1 MDELRNLQQMASLA
15 SGRFNQYDGED
26 FVLPQIFKEQVTEI
40 NSNTITYNKYS
51 AIIETRGNQHGIL
64 NIFMPNQW
72 FYIAS
77 YFTDFYNELQKYKRY
92 ALQVTS
98 KERLKELN
106 GGELTATELSTL
118 HRLTLDDK
126 SMGYL
131 LRFITDYSWWGG
143 AKTIDRGDFY
153 VSPILSNANLV
164 NASQSFVADLCAFL
178 ADKQNL
184 VRAIINKEESGS
196 PINARTLL
204 FQPCIESKEGING
217 FLDRAIP
224 IVLERDADLYRLDK
238 FANVDGGV
246 YLTIGRHN
254 LGRASDKDARPNDIN
269 PNIEWTCGLNGKR
282 YYLNREVNYPNFV
295 TFQEAFNEAYKGIF
309 EIVIDTID
317 YNGAQR
323 KRYSL
328 YAVNSAVAPTD
339 IEDSPYRP
347 YLTALRTKPFL
358 LLAGISGT
366 GKSRIV
372 KEMAFASCPDVAELR
387 KDPVS
392 PGNYLLVEVKPNWH
406 DSTELL
412 GYESTIK
419 KGYVLT
425 PFVKFLYKAMKHPD
439 VPFFVCLDEMNLAP
453 VEQYFAEFLSI
464 LESRKQQADGT
475 ILTEPLISAEVFKK
489 YPELCAELNG
499 RAVRRE
505 STTAN
510 GTYQTFDPT
519 EGYIP
524 LEAEYKVLCEEGLR
538 IPQNVVVIGTV
549 NMDETTHQFSRKV
562 IDRAMTIEMNEVKFD
577 GFFESSNELSY
588 ADSVLPK
595 EYFLPCYTTAG
606 KALESVPDDAEHIKA
621 NVPALLE
628 QLNEALADT
637 PFKIAYRVQ
646 NELVLYFAALRQEEV
661 HKANGTAE
669 LLATAMDQILMMKV
683 LPRIE
688 GDDEL
693 LEEPLERLAVYAE
706 GYPMASAKI
715 KEMQERLGRSH
726 FTSFWP

>member
-1 MDELRNLQQMASLA
+1 MPHYTKLQIGDMSENGQITIIDEDRLCYIVKSESRGA
-15 SGRFNQYDGED
+15 SGLRTISKALLKEFVTYMESHPETPANDVRFKLSGLSDIDKYEYGYGATLVTMAKMILGQ
-26 FVLPQIFKEQVTEI
+26 TEI
-40 NSNTITYNKYS
+40 I
-51 AIIETRGNQHGIL
+51 R
-64 NIFMPNQW
+64 
-72 FYIAS
+72 
-77 YFTDFYNELQKYKRY
+77 
-92 ALQVTS
+92 VTS
-98 KERLKELN
+98 
-106 GGELTATELSTL
+106 ST
-118 HRLTLDDK
+118 DK
-126 SMGYL
+126 
-131 LRFITDYSWWGG
+131 
-143 AKTIDRGDFY
+143 K
-153 VSPILSNANLV
+153 
-164 NASQSFVADLCAFL
+164 
-178 ADKQNL
+178 
-184 VRAIINKEESGS
+184 
-196 PINARTLL
+196 LL
-204 FQPCIESKEGING
+204 FPPCIENKEGISG
-217 FLDRAIP
+217 FLNRAIP
-224 IVLERDADLYRLDK
+224 IVLERDSNFSRLDK
-238 FANVDGGV
+238 YASIQKDHFYSLGHAFF
-246 YLTIGRHN
+246 
-254 LGRASDKDARPNDIN
+254 GRAVDSTVREDKINSD
-269 PNIEWTCGLNGKR
+269 IEWHCNIDNRR
-282 YYLNREVNYPNFV
+282 YYLYSDIGPYYFDSIVSR
-295 TFQEAFNEAYKGIF
+295 FNEAYKGIF

-317 YNGAQR
+317 YNGAER

-328 YAVNSAVAPTD
+328 YAVSSTAETTD
-339 IEDSPYRP
+339 IEDSPYRT

-387 KDPVS
+387 NDPVS

-425 PFVKFLYKAMKHPD
+425 PFVKFLYKAMKHPE

-475 ILTEPLISAEVFKK
+475 ILTEPLISAEVFRK
-489 YPELCAELNG
+489 YPELCAEMNG
-499 RAVRRE
+499 TAVRRE
-505 STTAN
+505 NVKNTYMTT
-510 GTYQTFDPT
+510 DPAVEYVAT
-519 EGYIP
+519 ER
-524 LEAEYKVLCEEGLR
+524 EYENLCEEGLR

-577 GFFESSNELSY
+577 GFFESSSELTY
-588 ADSVLPK
+588 PDRVLPK
-595 EYFLPCYTTAG
+595 EYFLPNHTTAG
-606 KALESVPDDAEHIKA
+606 KALESMPDDAEYIKEK
-621 NVPALLE
+621 VPTLLE

-646 NELVLYFAALRQEEV
+646 NELVLYFAALRQEEA
-661 HKANGTAE
+661 HKATGTAE

-693 LEEPLERLAVYAE
+693 LEKPLERLAGYAL
-706 GYPMASAKI
+706 GYPKASAKI

>member
-1 MDELRNLQQMASLA
+1 MSQNIKLQIGDMSEN
-15 SGRFNQYDGED
+15 G
-26 FVLPQIFKEQVTEI
+26 QVTIVDEDRLCYLVKSI
-40 NSNTITYNKYS
+40 SKGAVGLRTISKALLDEFVTYMKLHPETPTNEVRTKISGQSDIDKYEYGYGATLVVMANMILGNTG
-51 AIIETRGNQHGIL
+51 IIRT
-64 NIFMPNQW
+64 
-72 FYIAS
+72 
-77 YFTDFYNELQKYKRY
+77 
-92 ALQVTS
+92 
-98 KERLKELN
+98 
-106 GGELTATELSTL
+106 
-118 HRLTLDDK
+118 
-126 SMGYL
+126 
-131 LRFITDYSWWGG
+131 
-143 AKTIDRGDFY
+143 
-153 VSPILSNANLV
+153 
-164 NASQSFVADLCAFL
+164 SQSTNR
-178 ADKQNL
+178 K
-184 VRAIINKEESGS
+184 
-196 PINARTLL
+196 LL
-204 FQPCIESKEGING
+204 FEPCIESKEGING

-295 TFQEAFNEAYKGIF
+295 TFQEAFNEVYKGIF

-328 YAVNSAVAPTD
+328 YAVSSATQLTD
-339 IEDSPYRP
+339 IEDSPYRS

-372 KEMAFASCPDVAELR
+372 KEMAFASCPDVEDLR
-387 KDPVS
+387 NDPVS

-425 PFVKFLYKAMKHPD
+425 PFVKFLYKAMKYPD

-453 VEQYFAEFLSI
+453 VEQYFAEYLSI

-475 ILTEPLISAEVFKK
+475 ILTEPLIRADIFRK
-489 YPELCAELNG
+489 YPKLYEELTGKAKELDVEKSYRTVDFVVEYTPSNYG
-499 RAVRRE
+499 K
-505 STTAN
+505 
-510 GTYQTFDPT
+510 
-519 EGYIP
+519 GY
-524 LEAEYKVLCEEGLR
+524 EMLCEEGLR

-577 GFFESSNELSY
+577 GFFESSSELTY
-588 ADSVLPK
+588 PDRVLPK
-595 EYFLPCYTTAG
+595 EYFLPCHTTAG
-606 KALESVPDDAEHIKA
+606 KALESVPDDAEYIKA
-621 NVPALLE
+621 NVPAMLE

-646 NELVLYFAALRQEEV
+646 NELVLYFAALRQEEA
-661 HKANGTAE
+661 HKATGTAE

-693 LEEPLERLAVYAE
+693 LEKPLERLAVYAE
-706 GYPMASAKI
+706 GYPKASAKI

>member
-77 YFTDFYNELQKYKRY
+77 YFTDFYNELQKYKHY

-106 GGELTATELSTL
+106 GGELTATELSAL

-126 SMGYL
+126 SMEYL

-317 YNGAQR
+317 YNGTER

-328 YAVNSAVAPTD
+328 YAVNSAVASTD

-372 KEMAFASCPDVAELR
+372 KEMAFTCCPDVAGLR
-387 KDPVS
+387 NDPVS

-453 VEQYFAEFLSI
+453 VEQYFAEYLSI
-464 LESRKQQADGT
+464 LESRKQQSDGT
-475 ILTEPLISAEVFKK
+475 ILTEPLISAEVFRK
-489 YPELCAELNG
+489 YSELCAEMNG
-499 RAVRRE
+499 TAVRRE
-505 STTAN
+505 NVKNTYMTT
-510 GTYQTFDPT
+510 DPAVEYVAT
-519 EGYIP
+519 ER
-524 LEAEYKVLCEEGLR
+524 EYENLCEEGLR

-577 GFFESSNELSY
+577 GFFESSSELTY
-588 ADSVLPK
+588 PDRVLPK
-595 EYFLPCYTTAG
+595 EYFLPCHTTAG
-606 KALESVPDDAEHIKA
+606 KALESVPDDAEYIKA
-621 NVPALLE
+621 NVPAMLA

-646 NELVLYFAALRQEEV
+646 NELVLYFAALRQEEA
-661 HKANGTAE
+661 HKATGTAE

-693 LEEPLERLAVYAE
+693 LEKPLERLAVYAE
-706 GYPMASAKI
+706 GYPKASAKI

>member
-1 MDELRNLQQMASLA
+1 MPHYTKLQIGDMSENGQITIIDEDRLCYIVKSESRGA
-15 SGRFNQYDGED
+15 SGLRTISKALLKEFVAYMESHPETPANDVRFKLSGLSDIDKYEYGYGATLVAMAKMILGQ
-26 FVLPQIFKEQVTEI
+26 TEI
-40 NSNTITYNKYS
+40 IRIINS
-51 AIIETRGNQHGIL
+51 
-64 NIFMPNQW
+64 
-72 FYIAS
+72 
-77 YFTDFYNELQKYKRY
+77 
-92 ALQVTS
+92 
-98 KERLKELN
+98 
-106 GGELTATELSTL
+106 
-118 HRLTLDDK
+118 
-126 SMGYL
+126 
-131 LRFITDYSWWGG
+131 
-143 AKTIDRGDFY
+143 
-153 VSPILSNANLV
+153 
-164 NASQSFVADLCAFL
+164 
-178 ADKQNL
+178 ADK
-184 VRAIINKEESGS
+184 
-196 PINARTLL
+196 TLL
-204 FQPCIESKEGING
+204 FPPCIESKEGING

-238 FANVDGGV
+238 FANVDGDI

-282 YYLNREVNYPNFV
+282 YYLNREVTYPNFV

-317 YNGAQR
+317 YNGAER

-328 YAVNSAVAPTD
+328 YAVSSAAETTD
-339 IEDSPYRP
+339 LEDSPYRT
-347 YLTALRTKPFL
+347 YLTALRTKPFI

-372 KEMAFASCPDVAELR
+372 KEMAFACCPDVAELR
-387 KDPVS
+387 NDPVS

-453 VEQYFAEFLSI
+453 VEQYFAEYLSI

-475 ILTEPLISAEVFKK
+475 ILTEPLIRADIFRK
-489 YPELCAELNG
+489 YPKLYEELNG
-499 RAVRRE
+499 KAKELDVEKSYRTVD
-505 STTAN
+505 
-510 GTYQTFDPT
+510 FVV
-519 EGYIP
+519 
-524 LEAEYKVLCEEGLR
+524 EYTPSNYSKEYEMLCEEGLR

-577 GFFESSNELSY
+577 GFFESSSELTY
-588 ADSVLPK
+588 PDRVLPK
-595 EYFLPCYTTAG
+595 EYFLPCHTTAG
-606 KALESVPDDAEHIKA
+606 KALESVPDDAEYIKA
-621 NVPALLE
+621 NVPAMLA

-646 NELVLYFAALRQEEV
+646 NELVLYFAALRQEEA
-661 HKANGTAE
+661 HKATGTAE

-693 LEEPLERLAVYAE
+693 LEKPLERLAVYAE
-706 GYPMASAKI
+706 GYPKASAKI

>member
-26 FVLPQIFKEQVTEI
+26 FVLPQIFKDQVKEI

-51 AIIETRGNQHGIL
+51 AIIETKGSQHGIL
-64 NIFMPNQW
+64 NIFLPNQW

-92 ALQVTS
+92 ALQVTT
-98 KERLKELN
+98 KERLKDLNGKELTESELN
-106 GGELTATELSTL
+106 SVAN
-118 HRLTLDDK
+118 LDLDEASK
-126 SMGYL
+126 KHL
-131 LRFITDYSWWGG
+131 VKFITDYSWWGG

-153 VSPILSNANLV
+153 VSPILANANLV

-178 ADKQNL
+178 ANKQEL
-184 VRAIINKEESGS
+184 VHAIISKEENNHSAKHNR
-196 PINARTLL
+196 IRL
-204 FQPCIESKEGING
+204 FPPCIESKEGING

-224 IVLERDADLYRLDK
+224 IVLERDADLYKLDK
-238 FANVDGGV
+238 FANVDGGI

-254 LGRASDKDARPNDIN
+254 LGRASDKEARPNDIN
-269 PNIEWTCGLNGKR
+269 LNIEWTCGLNRKR

-317 YNGAQR
+317 YNGTQR

-328 YAVNSAVAPTD
+328 YAVSSATQPTN
-339 IEDSPYRP
+339 IEESTYSSF
-347 YLTALRTKPFL
+347 LTALCTKPFL

-387 KDPVS
+387 NDPVS

-412 GYESTIK
+412 GYESAIK
-419 KGYVLT
+419 TGYVLT
-425 PFVKFLYKAMKHPD
+425 PFVKFLYKAMKHPE

-475 ILTEPLISAEVFKK
+475 ILTEPLIRAEVFRK
-489 YPELCAELNG
+489 YPELCAEMNG
-499 RAVRRE
+499 LAVRRE
-505 STTAN
+505 RAKGDYLIT
-510 GTYQTFDPT
+510 DPA
-519 EGYIP
+519 EEYIP
-524 LEAEYKVLCEEGLR
+524 AEAEYKILCEEGLR

-577 GFFESSNELSY
+577 SFFESSSELTY
-588 ADSVLPK
+588 ADDVLPK
-595 EYFLPCYTTAG
+595 EYFLPRHTTAG
-606 KALESVPDDAEHIKA
+606 KALENMPDDAEHLKA
-621 NVPALLE
+621 NVPMLLE

-646 NELVLYFAALRQEEV
+646 NELVLYFAALRQEEA
-661 HKANGTAE
+661 HKETATAD
-669 LLATAMDQILMMKV
+669 LLAMAMDQILMMKV

-693 LEEPLERLAVYAE
+693 LEKPLERLAAYAQ
-706 GYPMASAKI
+706 GYPKASAKI

>member
-1 MDELRNLQQMASLA
+1 ME
-15 SGRFNQYDGED
+15 YD
-26 FVLPQIFKEQVTEI
+26 
-40 NSNTITYNKYS
+40 
-51 AIIETRGNQHGIL
+51 
-64 NIFMPNQW
+64 
-72 FYIAS
+72 
-77 YFTDFYNELQKYKRY
+77 
-92 ALQVTS
+92 
-98 KERLKELN
+98 LKELISSMWRHRGARDFGRKDLETSYRGLSVKASIGMTGN
-106 GGELTATELSTL
+106 LAKIPWVSYCAEGQETQKGIYPVLLFYGTPEFLQKNKNQSEVKKIVLAYGISANNQPSIQWGEQIK
-118 HRLTLDDK
+118 DK
-126 SMGYL
+126 KKIEDL
-131 LRFITDYSWWGG
+131 FIEWDYKTTDTRINKYNSSYVY
-143 AKTIDRGDFY
+143 KTYDWVDNMDYETIQEDIDRIIDIYLNIMKDVKNLFEESFTKSTF
-153 VSPILSNANLV
+153 VSPILSLI
-164 NASQSFVADLCAFL
+164 
-178 ADKQNL
+178 K
-184 VRAIINKEESGS
+184 
-196 PINARTLL
+196 
-204 FQPCIESKEGING
+204 
-217 FLDRAIP
+217 
-224 IVLERDADLYRLDK
+224 
-238 FANVDGGV
+238 
-246 YLTIGRHN
+246 
-254 LGRASDKDARPNDIN
+254 
-269 PNIEWTCGLNGKR
+269 
-282 YYLNREVNYPNFV
+282 
-295 TFQEAFNEAYKGIF
+295 
-309 EIVIDTID
+309 
-317 YNGAQR
+317 
-323 KRYSL
+323 
-328 YAVNSAVAPTD
+328 
-339 IEDSPYRP
+339 YRP

-453 VEQYFAEFLSI
+453 VEQYFAEYLSI
-464 LESRKQQADGT
+464 LESRKQQADGI
-475 ILTEPLISAEVFKK
+475 ILTEPLIGAEVFRK
-489 YPELCAELNG
+489 YPELCAEMNG
-499 RAVRRE
+499 TAVRRE
-505 STTAN
+505 NVKNTYMTT
-510 GTYQTFDPT
+510 DPAVEYVAT
-519 EGYIP
+519 ER
-524 LEAEYKVLCEEGLR
+524 EYENLCEEGLR

-588 ADSVLPK
+588 ANSVLPK

-646 NELVLYFAALRQEEV
+646 NELVLYFAALRQEEA
-661 HKANGTAE
+661 HKATGTAE

>member
-1 MDELRNLQQMASLA
+1 MPQYNKLQIGDMSENGQITIADEDKLCYIVKSESRGA
-15 SGRFNQYDGED
+15 SGLR
-26 FVLPQIFKEQVTEI
+26 
-40 NSNTITYNKYS
+40 TI
-51 AIIETRGNQHGIL
+51 
-64 NIFMPNQW
+64 
-72 FYIAS
+72 
-77 YFTDFYNELQKYKRY
+77 
-92 ALQVTS
+92 S
-98 KERLKELN
+98 KKLLKEFVAYMEIHPNASASEAREDLC
-106 GGELTATELSTL
+106 GLTDIDKFEYGYNSTL
-118 HRLTLDDK
+118 VA
-126 SMGYL
+126 M
-131 LRFITDYSWWGG
+131 
-143 AKTIDRGDFY
+143 AKM
-153 VSPILSNANLV
+153 ILG
-164 NASQSFVADLCAFL
+164 QTG
-178 ADKQNL
+178 
-184 VRAIINKEESGS
+184 IIRTTNNTNK
-196 PINARTLL
+196 TLL
-204 FQPCIESKEGING
+204 FPPCIESKEGING

-238 FANVDGGV
+238 FVNVDGGI

-254 LGRASDKDARPNDIN
+254 LGRAADKDARPNDIN

-282 YYLNREVNYPNFV
+282 YYLNREVTYPNFV

-309 EIVIDTID
+309 KIVIDTID
-317 YNGAQR
+317 YNGTER

-328 YAVNSAVAPTD
+328 YAVSSTVETTD
-339 IEDSPYRP
+339 IEDSTYRT

-453 VEQYFAEFLSI
+453 VEQYFAEYLSI

-475 ILTEPLISAEVFKK
+475 ILTEPLIRADIFRK
-489 YPELCAELNG
+489 YPKLYEELNG
-499 RAVRRE
+499 KAKELDVEKSYRTVD
-505 STTAN
+505 
-510 GTYQTFDPT
+510 FVV
-519 EGYIP
+519 
-524 LEAEYKVLCEEGLR
+524 EYTPSNYGKEYEMLCEEGLR

-577 GFFESSNELSY
+577 GFFESSSELTY
-588 ADSVLPK
+588 PDRVLPK
-595 EYFLPCYTTAG
+595 EYFLPCHTTAG
-606 KALESVPDDAEHIKA
+606 KALESVPDDAEYIKA
-621 NVPALLE
+621 NVPAMLE
-628 QLNEALADT
+628 QLNEALTDT

-646 NELVLYFAALRQEEV
+646 NELVLYFAALRQEEA
-661 HKANGTAE
+661 HKATGTAE

-693 LEEPLERLAVYAE
+693 LEKPLERLAVYAE
-706 GYPMASAKI
+706 GYPKASTKI

>member
-1 MDELRNLQQMASLA
+1 MSGNGQITIVDEDRLCYIVKSESRGA
-15 SGRFNQYDGED
+15 SGLRTISKALLNEFVVYMESHPETPTNDVRFKLSGLSDIDKYEYGYGATLVTMAKMILGQ
-26 FVLPQIFKEQVTEI
+26 TEI
-40 NSNTITYNKYS
+40 IRTINS
-51 AIIETRGNQHGIL
+51 
-64 NIFMPNQW
+64 
-72 FYIAS
+72 
-77 YFTDFYNELQKYKRY
+77 
-92 ALQVTS
+92 
-98 KERLKELN
+98 
-106 GGELTATELSTL
+106 
-118 HRLTLDDK
+118 
-126 SMGYL
+126 
-131 LRFITDYSWWGG
+131 
-143 AKTIDRGDFY
+143 
-153 VSPILSNANLV
+153 
-164 NASQSFVADLCAFL
+164 
-178 ADKQNL
+178 ADK
-184 VRAIINKEESGS
+184 
-196 PINARTLL
+196 TLL
-204 FQPCIESKEGING
+204 FPSCIESKEGING

-238 FANVDGGV
+238 FANVDGGI

-317 YNGAQR
+317 YNGAER

-328 YAVNSAVAPTD
+328 YSVSSTAEITD
-339 IEDSPYRP
+339 IEDSPYRT

-372 KEMAFASCPDVAELR
+372 KEMAFACCPDVAELR
-387 KDPVS
+387 NDPVS

-425 PFVKFLYKAMKHPD
+425 PFVKFLYKAMKHPE

-475 ILTEPLISAEVFKK
+475 ILTEPLIRAEVFRK
-489 YPELCAELNG
+489 YPELCAEMNG
-499 RAVRRE
+499 LAVRRE
-505 STTAN
+505 RAKGDYLIT
-510 GTYQTFDPT
+510 DPA
-519 EGYIP
+519 EEYIP
-524 LEAEYKVLCEEGLR
+524 VEAEYKILCEEGLR

-577 GFFESSNELSY
+577 SFFESSSELTY
-588 ADSVLPK
+588 ADDVLPK
-595 EYFLPCYTTAG
+595 EYFLPRHTTAG
-606 KALESVPDDAEHIKA
+606 KALESMPDDAEHLKA
-621 NVPALLE
+621 NVPMLLE

-646 NELVLYFAALRQEEV
+646 NELVLYFAALRQEEA
-661 HKANGTAE
+661 HKETATVE
-669 LLATAMDQILMMKV
+669 LLATAMDQILMMKI

-693 LEEPLERLAVYAE
+693 LEKPLERLAAYAQ
-706 GYPMASAKI
+706 GYPKASAKI
-715 KEMQERLGRSH
+715 KEMQERLERSH

>member
-1 MDELRNLQQMASLA
+1 MNTFVKYPQRQDCHFKLSSGNSGETSINLS
-15 SGRFNQYDGED
+15 
-26 FVLPQIFKEQVTEI
+26 TEI
-40 NSNTITYNKYS
+40 
-51 AIIETRGNQHGIL
+51 AI
-64 NIFMPNQW
+64 F
-72 FYIAS
+72 
-77 YFTDFYNELQKYKRY
+77 
-92 ALQVTS
+92 
-98 KERLKELN
+98 LN
-106 GGELTATELSTL
+106 GG
-118 HRLTLDDK
+118 
-126 SMGYL
+126 
-131 LRFITDYSWWGG
+131 
-143 AKTIDRGDFY
+143 RGMT
-153 VSPILSNANLV
+153 
-164 NASQSFVADLCAFL
+164 QG
-178 ADKQNL
+178 
-184 VRAIINKEESGS
+184 EESS
-196 PINARTLL
+196 VSFIIYKEDFIKAVCHIFEKLPLYKTSSTSSTKVEFSNSLFLNYTESINY
-204 FQPCIESKEGING
+204 FFGNEESKI
-217 FLDRAIP
+217 
-224 IVLERDADLYRLDK
+224 Y
-238 FANVDGGV
+238 
-246 YLTIGRHN
+246 TIT
-254 LGRASDKDARPNDIN
+254 LSAVSAP
-269 PNIEWTCGLNGKR
+269 R
-282 YYLNREVNYPNFV
+282 YYLKNLN
-295 TFQEAFNEAYKGIF
+295 
-309 EIVIDTID
+309 
-317 YNGAQR
+317 YNGFNIR
-323 KRYSL
+323 KFLVENNSTLQFSKSEEGFVLRLLSGEVKLEGDELVFKNTPTLILKNSVLKNFILDTLIYFQKYEAL
-328 YAVNSAVAPTD
+328 ENLAPYASASSPIKISSSNHGFALTGMFLDSTLEDVQSRNKGHIRWFEEPLFSINGKNVFLSTQWNSKGNYQLTLPDFKKLIEVCFEDKYRISVDSEGFFELWKNDSKSIFAID
-339 IEDSPYRP
+339 IFADSPYRT

-419 KGYVLT
+419 KGHVLT

-489 YPELCAELNG
+489 YPELCAEMNG
-499 RAVRRE
+499 TAVRRE
-505 STTAN
+505 NVKNTYMTT
-510 GTYQTFDPT
+510 DPAVEYIAT
-519 EGYIP
+519 ER
-524 LEAEYKVLCEEGLR
+524 EYDNLCEEGLR

-577 GFFESSNELSY
+577 GFFESSSELTY
-588 ADSVLPK
+588 PDRVLPK
-595 EYFLPCYTTAG
+595 EYFLPCHTTAG
-606 KALESVPDDAEHIKA
+606 KALESVPDDAEYIKA
-621 NVPALLE
+621 NVPAMLA

-646 NELVLYFAALRQEEV
+646 NELVLYFAALRQEEA
-661 HKANGTAE
+661 HKATGTAE

-693 LEEPLERLAVYAE
+693 LEKPLERLAVYAE
-706 GYPMASAKI
+706 GYPKASAKI

>member
-1 MDELRNLQQMASLA
+1 MPHYAKLQIGDMSENGQITIIDEDRLCYIVKSESRGA
-15 SGRFNQYDGED
+15 SGLRTISKALLKEFVAYMESHPETPANDVRFKLSGLSDIDKYEYGYGATLVTMAKMILGQ
-26 FVLPQIFKEQVTEI
+26 TEI
-40 NSNTITYNKYS
+40 IRIINS
-51 AIIETRGNQHGIL
+51 
-64 NIFMPNQW
+64 
-72 FYIAS
+72 
-77 YFTDFYNELQKYKRY
+77 
-92 ALQVTS
+92 
-98 KERLKELN
+98 
-106 GGELTATELSTL
+106 
-118 HRLTLDDK
+118 
-126 SMGYL
+126 
-131 LRFITDYSWWGG
+131 
-143 AKTIDRGDFY
+143 
-153 VSPILSNANLV
+153 
-164 NASQSFVADLCAFL
+164 
-178 ADKQNL
+178 ADK
-184 VRAIINKEESGS
+184 
-196 PINARTLL
+196 TLL
-204 FQPCIESKEGING
+204 FPPCIESKEGING

-238 FANVDGGV
+238 FANVDGGI

-317 YNGAQR
+317 YNGAER

-328 YAVNSAVAPTD
+328 YAVSSTAETTD

-453 VEQYFAEFLSI
+453 VEQYFAEYLSI

-475 ILTEPLISAEVFKK
+475 ILTEPLIGAEVFRKH
-489 YPELCAELNG
+489 PELCAEMNG
-499 RAVRRE
+499 TAVRRE
-505 STTAN
+505 NVKNTYMTT
-510 GTYQTFDPT
+510 DPAVEYVAT
-519 EGYIP
+519 ER
-524 LEAEYKVLCEEGLR
+524 EYENLCEEGLR

-577 GFFESSNELSY
+577 GFFESSSELTY
-588 ADSVLPK
+588 PDRVLPK
-595 EYFLPCYTTAG
+595 EYFLPCHTTAG
-606 KALESVPDDAEHIKA
+606 KALESVPDDAEYIKA
-621 NVPALLE
+621 NVPAMLA

-646 NELVLYFAALRQEEV
+646 NELVLYFAALRQEEA
-661 HKANGTAE
+661 HKATGTAE

-693 LEEPLERLAVYAE
+693 LEKALERLAVYAE
-706 GYPMASAKI
+706 GYPKASAKI

>member
-1 MDELRNLQQMASLA
+1 MVRKLQIGDISENGQITIIDEDRLCYIVKSVSNGAVGLRTISKALLKEFVVYMAANPETPNSDIRNKL
-15 SGRFNQYDGED
+15 SGRTDIDKYEYGYGATLVAMAKMILGQ
-26 FVLPQIFKEQVTEI
+26 TEI
-40 NSNTITYNKYS
+40 IRATNSTK
-51 AIIETRGNQHGIL
+51 
-64 NIFMPNQW
+64 
-72 FYIAS
+72 
-77 YFTDFYNELQKYKRY
+77 
-92 ALQVTS
+92 
-98 KERLKELN
+98 
-106 GGELTATELSTL
+106 
-118 HRLTLDDK
+118 
-126 SMGYL
+126 
-131 LRFITDYSWWGG
+131 
-143 AKTIDRGDFY
+143 
-153 VSPILSNANLV
+153 
-164 NASQSFVADLCAFL
+164 
-178 ADKQNL
+178 
-184 VRAIINKEESGS
+184 
-196 PINARTLL
+196 TLL
-204 FQPCIESKEGING
+204 FPPCIESKEGING

-317 YNGAQR
+317 YNGAER

-328 YAVNSAVAPTD
+328 YAVSSAVETTD
-339 IEDSPYRP
+339 LEDSPYRT
-347 YLTALRTKPFL
+347 YLTALRTKPFI

-372 KEMAFASCPDVAELR
+372 KEMAFACCPDVAELR
-387 KDPVS
+387 NDPVS

-453 VEQYFAEFLSI
+453 VEQYFAEYLSI

-475 ILTEPLISAEVFKK
+475 ILTEPLIRADIFRK
-489 YPELCAELNG
+489 YPKLYEELNG
-499 RAVRRE
+499 KAKELDVEKSYRTVD
-505 STTAN
+505 
-510 GTYQTFDPT
+510 FVV
-519 EGYIP
+519 
-524 LEAEYKVLCEEGLR
+524 EYAPSNYGKEYEMLCEEGLR

-577 GFFESSNELSY
+577 GFFESSSELAY
-588 ADSVLPK
+588 PDSVLPK
-595 EYFLPCYTTAG
+595 EYFLPCHTTAG
-606 KALESVPDDAEHIKA
+606 KALESVPDDAEYIKA
-621 NVPALLE
+621 NVPAMLE

-646 NELVLYFAALRQEEV
+646 NELVLYFAALRQEEA
-661 HKANGTAE
+661 HKTTGTAE

-693 LEEPLERLAVYAE
+693 LEKPLDRLAVYAE
-706 GYPMASAKI
+706 GYPKASAKI